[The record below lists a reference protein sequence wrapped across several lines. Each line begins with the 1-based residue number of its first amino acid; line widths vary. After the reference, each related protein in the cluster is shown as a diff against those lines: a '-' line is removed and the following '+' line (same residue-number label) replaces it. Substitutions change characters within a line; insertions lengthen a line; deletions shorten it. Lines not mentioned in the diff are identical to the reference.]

1 MNHPPV
7 TIVLINYN
15 GWRLTD
21 ACLDSLRRLD
31 YPAFQVVVVD
41 NGSTD
46 DSLARLRE
54 RWPDLDLVEITPNVG
69 FTAANNVGAR
79 RALEQGAEYVWF
91 LNNDT
96 LVDPPALS
104 SLVSTLEAGPRVGA
118 AASVLYDMDPPERVQ
133 CWGGGFVRLWGGVAD
148 GYFGPVPQERLHFLS
163 GTSWLVRR
171 TVLER
176 LGLFDEGFFMYWED
190 ADFSFRLRA
199 AGWQLAVAQGSRVW
213 HIGSASMGEG
223 NSRTHKSET
232 FELNFTRS
240 AVRFFRKHA
249 PVPLVPLLAGPG
261 FHLAK
266 RVLRGQWGR
275 ARAVARGAWEGFAQ
289 PNVKTT
295 ATATSGRLFTPRSG
309 SPRVP
314 GD

>member
-1 MNHPPV
+1 MSSPSSCPPI

-15 GWRLTD
+15 GWVLTD
-21 ACLDSLRRLD
+21 ACLTSLRALE
-31 YPAFQVVVVD
+31 YPNARVLVVE

-54 RWPDLDLVEITPNVG
+54 RWPDLDLLEIAQNVG

-79 RALEQGAEYVWF
+79 QALEQGAKYVWF

-96 LVDPPALS
+96 LVDPPALDE
-104 SLVSTLEAGPRVGA
+104 LLLTLEANPRAGA
-118 AASVLYDMDPPERVQ
+118 AASVLYDMGSRDQVQ
-133 CWGGGFVRLWGGVAD
+133 CWGGGYVRLWRGVAD
-148 GYFGPVPQERLHFLS
+148 TYFKPVPEAQLHFLS

-171 TVLER
+171 TVLET
-176 LGLFDEGFFMYWED
+176 LGLFDERFFMYWED
-190 ADFSFRLRA
+190 ADFSFRMRA
-199 AGWQLAVAQGSRVW
+199 AGWHLAVAERSRVW
-213 HIGSASMGEG
+213 HVGSASMGD
-223 NSRTHKSET
+223 NTRHQKSEA

-249 PVPLVPLLAGPG
+249 PLYPVPLLAGPG

-275 ARAVARGAWEGFAQ
+275 ARAIVRGALQGFRR
-289 PNVKTT
+289 PEV
-295 ATATSGRLFTPRSG
+295 
-309 SPRVP
+309 RV
-314 GD
+314 